1 MLTDFLHFRQEFF
14 KDLMI
19 PKSVPEDYSTTTP
32 TTALLR
38 ISGENL
44 LTQTRKMQ
52 LVSAKNSSPEKTFG
66 KILNGTSS
74 EDRSELCSTLPR
86 SDNGSAPDYGSL
98 KRRKSLRSASLG
110 SLLQNRDE
118 SGTEETVTIMTSQN
132 SGPLVP
138 IRSTESSGPLTFT
151 SSVKVEYKTTLPMIQ
166 HETCN
171 FYQVQIK
178 MLFMC
183 NRPVY

>member
-1 MLTDFLHFRQEFF
+1 
-14 KDLMI
+14 MI
-19 PKSVPEDYSTTTP
+19 PKSVPEGVPTVP

-44 LTQTRKMQ
+44 TQSRKM
-52 LVSAKNSSPEKTFG
+52 LVPAKNTSPEKTFG
-66 KILNGTSS
+66 KILNGNSP
-74 EDRSELCSTLPR
+74 EDRIELSSTPPR
-86 SDNGSAPDYGSL
+86 SDSGSAPDYGSL

-118 SGTEETVTIMTSQN
+118 SGGDESVTIMKSQN

-138 IRSTESSGPLTFT
+138 IRSTGSSGPLTFT

-166 HETCN
+166 HEACN
-171 FYQVQIK
+171 FYQVAIN
-178 MLFMC
+178 MLDNC
-183 NRPVY
+183 SENYNQGNVKRLKHIPGYNEEIIS